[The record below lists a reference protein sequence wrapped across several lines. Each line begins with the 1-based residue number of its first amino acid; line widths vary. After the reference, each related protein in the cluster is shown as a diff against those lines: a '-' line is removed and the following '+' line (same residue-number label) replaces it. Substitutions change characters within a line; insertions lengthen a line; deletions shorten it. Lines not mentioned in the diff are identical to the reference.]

1 MMNRVYRIVLI
12 LLFLGAKAFSQDVQY
27 SQFYANPFY
36 LNPALAGST
45 ELTRVGVN
53 FRNQWP
59 ALDQSFIAYT
69 AYADYFS
76 KKYNSGIAIVISG
89 ARESFT
95 QSTTSEIGLV
105 YSYRLRLGEKRFLH
119 MGAQGSLLSR
129 DVLFDQVVLGT
140 QLDIDKGV
148 IVGEPGEGFTGDSQV
163 RAGDINAGLL
173 YYEEKFWLG
182 VSVFHLLKPQ
192 ISYLEVNS
200 NRLPIKYSV
209 QGGMRF
215 NLAPGNINDYFNN
228 TDQERSLA
236 IAFNYKSQGAFDQLD
251 LGAEFYFEPLILGLW
266 YRGLP
271 TKYNLPNSESLIGLI
286 GVELDSG
293 LDFGYSYDFSISKL
307 GQKVSGGAHEIS
319 VRYVF
324 SARDP
329 SKKHFPE
336 LPTFRY

>member
-1 MMNRVYRIVLI
+1 MMKSYLFLVVI
-12 LLFLGAKAFSQDVQY
+12 LLCSHRILGQDIQY

-45 ELTRVGVN
+45 GLTRVGVN

-69 AYADYFS
+69 AYADHFS
-76 KKYNSGIAIVISG
+76 EKYNSGFGLVVSG
-89 ARESFT
+89 AKESFT

-105 YSYRLRLGEKRFLH
+105 YSYRLRVGEKRFLH
-119 MGAQGSLLSR
+119 MGAQGSFLSR
-129 DVLFDQVVLGT
+129 DVLFDQIILGT

-148 IVGEPGEGFTGDSQV
+148 IVGEPGEGFTGDS
-163 RAGDINAGLL
+163 RLRTGDLNAGLL
-173 YYEEKFWLG
+173 YYEDKFWFG
-182 VSVFHLLKPQ
+182 VSAFHLLEPQ
-192 ISYLEVNS
+192 ISYLEINS

-209 QGGMRF
+209 QGGVRF

-236 IAFNYKSQGAFDQLD
+236 LAFNYKKQGVFDQLD

-271 TKYNLPNSESLIGLI
+271 TKYNLPNNESLIGLV
-286 GVELDSG
+286 GVELDTG
-293 LDFGYSYDFSISKL
+293 LEFGYSYDFTISKL
-307 GQKVSGGAHEIS
+307 GVGVSGGAHEIS

-324 SARDP
+324 SSHDP
-329 SKKHFPE
+329 RKKYYPP